1 MDEDEGFS
9 VVFAV
14 VHCPTFTPPQ
24 DRAGNI
30 WKRTRIDAETRRER
44 WCYARTRKY
53 IEKPTRNLRLK
64 ASAKERIGNEQQGG
78 SEKRARKR
86 MGNSNIPELEL
97 AWGRKVFRAHERMH
111 RPLQKRERTGKEYGC
126 FPFV

>member
-64 ASAKERIGNEQQGG
+64 ASAKERIGRNSRVAQKNALG
-78 SEKRARKR
+78 KR
-86 MGNSNIPELEL
+86 MGNSNIPELQL
-97 AWGRKVFRAHERMH
+97 AWRRKVLRAHERMH
-111 RPLQKRERTGKEYGC
+111 GKRNKKMRGSMEMH
-126 FPFV
+126 